1 MGAAMIGATDVF
13 VSYKAEDRAR
23 LRPLIAALEAE
34 GFTVWW
40 DTHIGGGS
48 HWREDIQEH
57 LDAAKCV
64 IVVWTRRSVGA
75 EGDFVRDEASR
86 ARKRGAYLPVR
97 LDPVEPPL
105 GFGEVQAI
113 SLRGWKGDRGD
124 PRFLTIAEAVRRR
137 IAGEDIAHVDLG
149 NHGPAVS
156 RRTLV
161 AGSAVAA
168 TAVLATGGWFLL
180 KSTPANAKRIAVL
193 PFDNLSSD
201 PSQAYFAEGIAE
213 ELRSALTRIGLQVIG
228 RASSEAVK
236 DLDTKV
242 AAQKLDVANILTGSV
257 RRSPQL
263 VRISAQLVGGKD
275 GVELWEQ
282 SYDRTPADEIKIQ
295 TDIATNVAQALSI
308 ALGQAGKAALTLG
321 GTSDS
326 AAQDLYLRAAA
337 LYSNDTSEQA
347 VREGLKLLDAATARD
362 PDYAN
367 AFQMKANF
375 LEFIATSY
383 SENAD
388 EMTRG
393 KDAAEA
399 AARRA
404 IAIAPKLGSA
414 YAELAGIEED
424 RFNFEKAQRFIRQ
437 AMALSPGDAKVISK
451 SMYIRWYVCGEPDKA
466 LALADRLAEL
476 NPLAPTSYSV
486 RSTILIEL
494 RRYAEAIDAA
504 RKSLQL
510 APSREWPHQLIAN
523 ALILMNRLNDARAQ
537 LKFIPEDDLYRL
549 ASEGIIAARAGDMGA
564 LERTVAQIRKGSG
577 DAAMFQYAQI
587 YAQARQLDR
596 AFDALEKGLAVKDP
610 GVTGVRTDPFLD
622 PIRRDTR
629 YPALVRKVNFPV
641 CT

>member
-1 MGAAMIGATDVF
+1 MIGATDVF

-23 LRPLIAALEAE
+23 LRPLVAALEAE

-40 DTHIGGGS
+40 DTHIGGGT

-64 IVVWTRRSVGA
+64 IVVWSKRSVGVA
-75 EGDFVRDEASR
+75 GDFVRDEANR

-113 SLRGWKGDRGD
+113 SLKGWKGDRSD
-124 PRFLTIAEAVRRR
+124 PRFLSIAEAVRRR
-137 IAGEDIAHVDLG
+137 IAGKDIAHVDLG

-161 AGSAVAA
+161 VGSAGAA

-180 KSTPANAKRIAVL
+180 KSAPANAKRIAVL
-193 PFDNLSSD
+193 PFDNLSGD
-201 PSQAYFAEGIAE
+201 ASQAYFSEGIAE
-213 ELRSALTRIGLQVIG
+213 ELRSALARIGLQVIG

-242 AAQKLDVANILTGSV
+242 IASKLGVANILTGSV
-257 RRSPQL
+257 RRSSST
-263 VRISAQLVGGKD
+263 VRINAQLVDGGD
-275 GVELWEQ
+275 GVQRWEQ
-282 SYDRTPADEIKIQ
+282 TYDRAPGDEIKIQ
-295 TDIATNVAQALSI
+295 TDIATNVVQSLSI
-308 ALGQAGKAALTLG
+308 TLGQAGNAALRLG

-326 AAQDLYLRAAA
+326 AAQDLYLRASA
-337 LYSNDTSEQA
+337 LYGNDTGEKA
-347 VREGLKLLDAATARD
+347 VREGVKLLDAAIARD
-362 PDYAN
+362 PNYAN
-367 AFQMKANF
+367 AFRMKANF
-375 LEFIATSY
+375 LEYLATSY

-404 IAIAPKLGSA
+404 IAIAPRLGSA
-414 YAELAGIEED
+414 YAELAGIEQD
-424 RFNFEKAQRFIRQ
+424 RFNFDNAQQFMRQ
-437 AMALSPGDAKVISK
+437 AMALTPGDSKVISN
-451 SMYIRWYVCGEPDKA
+451 SMYIRWYVCGQPGEA
-466 LALADRLAEL
+466 LSLADRLAEL
-476 NPLAPTSYSV
+476 NPLTPTSYSV
-486 RSTILIEL
+486 RSAILIDL
-494 RRYAEAIDAA
+494 RRYPEAIQAA

-523 ALILMNRLNDARAQ
+523 ALILMNRPMEARAE
-537 LKFIPEDDLYRL
+537 LNYVPSDDLYRL
-549 ASEGIIAARAGDMGA
+549 ASEAIIAARAGDA
-564 LERTVAQIRKGSG
+564 SAVERIVAQIHKGSG
-577 DAAMFQYAQI
+577 DAAMFQYAQV

-596 AFDALEKGLAVKDP
+596 AFEALEKGLAVKDP

-622 PIRRDTR
+622 PIRRDPR
-629 YPALVRKVNFPV
+629 YPGLVRSVNFPA

>member
-1 MGAAMIGATDVF
+1 MIGATDVF

-23 LRPLIAALEAE
+23 LRPLVAALEAE

-40 DTHIGGGS
+40 DTHIGGGA

-64 IVVWTRRSVGA
+64 IVVWSRRSVGI

-86 ARKRGAYLPVR
+86 ARKRGAYLPIR

-113 SLRGWKGDRGD
+113 SLKRWKGDRTD
-124 PRFLTIAEAVRRR
+124 PRFLAIAEAVRRR

-149 NHGPAVS
+149 NHGYAMS
-156 RRTLV
+156 RRTV
-161 AGSAVAA
+161 ALGSAAAA
-168 TAVLATGGWFLL
+168 TALAAAGGWFLL
-180 KSTPANAKRIAVL
+180 KSSGANAKRIAVL
-193 PFDNLSSD
+193 PFDNLSGD
-201 PSQAYFAEGIAE
+201 ATQAYFSEGIAE

-242 AAQKLDVANILTGSV
+242 VASKLGVANILTGSV
-257 RRSPQL
+257 RRSSAM
-263 VRISAQLVGGKD
+263 VRINAQLVDGSD
-275 GVELWEQ
+275 GVQRWEET
-282 SYDRTPADEIKIQ
+282 YDRAPGDEIKIQ
-295 TDIATNVAQALSI
+295 TDIATNVAQSLSI

-321 GTSDS
+321 GTRDS
-326 AAQDLYLRAAA
+326 SAQDLYLQASA
-337 LYSNDTSEQA
+337 LYRNDTSEQA
-347 VREGLKLLDAATARD
+347 VRDGVKLLDAAIARD
-362 PDYAN
+362 PNYAN
-367 AFQMKANF
+367 AFRMKASF
-375 LEFIATSY
+375 LEYLATSY

-404 IAIAPKLGSA
+404 IAIAPRLGSA
-414 YAELAGIEED
+414 YAELAGIEQD
-424 RFNFEKAQRFIRQ
+424 RFNFDKAQQFMRQ
-437 AMALSPGDAKVISK
+437 AMALSPDDPKVIST

-466 LALADRLAEL
+466 LSLADHLAGL
-476 NPLAPTSYSV
+476 NPLTPTSYSV
-486 RSTILIEL
+486 RSAILIDL
-494 RRYAEAIDAA
+494 RRYDDAIQAA

-523 ALILMNRLNDARAQ
+523 ALILMNRPNEARAE
-537 LKFIPEDDLYRL
+537 LKSVPPDDLFRL
-549 ASEGIIAARAGDMGA
+549 ASEGIIAARAGDRSA
-564 LERTVAQIRKGSG
+564 VERILSQIRKGSG
-577 DAAMFQYAQI
+577 DSAMFQYAQV
-587 YAQARQLDR
+587 YAQARQLDH
-596 AFDALEKGLAVKDP
+596 AFEALEKGLVVKDP

-622 PIRRDTR
+622 PIRRDQR
-629 YPALVRKVNFPV
+629 YPALVKKVNFPA